1 MKKALLLLAL
11 LVALIGGVSMIAAQT
26 EEPATTEEPAATA
39 EPTSE
44 AVTVDQSTPQEFCDA
59 AVPAADP
66 TTREYTQMEQVLQ
79 PNTDYRAIFCTD
91 SGAVYIDLYESVAPT
106 TVNNF
111 VFLAQNG
118 YYNNTV
124 FHRVLS
130 NFMAQGGDPTGTGS
144 GGPGYQFADEYPWF
158 VTFDR
163 PGLLAMANSGPNTNG
178 SQFFITTTPTP
189 HLNYAPVGGAL
200 RGHTIFGS
208 VLQGEENVLAFKLR
222 DPQDPAQQN
231 NPMTQLQTVL
241 IVTDPRTVETT
252 FTPLPSADPSLI
264 ISSLQEL
271 EAQANDEFGVEV
283 SPLLNAEETANAA
296 PEAFRSGLLEG
307 LQRFNF
313 AQGAFVRVNNTN
325 CNLGFNYTS
334 TSYRLYGFATADDA
348 RAALVDGLFTRL
360 AEAEGLTQSAEVA
373 LGVPVFSADVQA
385 CNVNAR
391 TGRIYVHRGRYVGA
405 LEITIPADVPF
416 TLTDV
421 LEQLTSRI
429 FEETLAPV
437 LVPELTR

>member
-1 MKKALLLLAL
+1 MKKALFLLAL
-11 LVALIGGVSMIAAQT
+11 VIALIGSVSLIAAQT

-44 AVTVDQSTPQEFCDA
+44 AVPVDQSTPQEFCDA
-59 AVPAADP
+59 AVPATDP
-66 TTREYTQMEQVLQ
+66 ATREYTQMEQVLQ
-79 PNTDYRAIFCTD
+79 PNIDYRAIFCTD
-91 SGAVYIDLYESVAPT
+91 SGAVYIDLYESVAPS

-118 YYNNTV
+118 YYNNTI
-124 FHRVLS
+124 FHRVIP

-178 SQFFITTTPTP
+178 SQFFITTVPTP

-200 RGHTIFGS
+200 RGHTIFGA
-208 VLQGEENVLAFKLR
+208 VLQGQENVSAFLVR

-231 NPMTQLQTVL
+231 NPTTQLQTVL

-252 FTPLPSADPSLI
+252 FMPAATIDPSLI
-264 ISSLQEL
+264 INSLQEL
-271 EAQANDEFGVEV
+271 EAQANEDFGVEV
-283 SPLLNAEETANAA
+283 SPLLAAEETANAA
-296 PEAFRSGLLEG
+296 PEAFRSSLLTG
-307 LQRFNF
+307 LQSFNF
-313 AQGAFVRVNNTN
+313 SQGAFVRVNNTN
-325 CNLGFNYTS
+325 CNLAFNYTS
-334 TSYRLYGFATADDA
+334 TSYRLYGFTSANDA
-348 RAALVDGLFTRL
+348 RAALTDGLFTRL
-360 AEAEGLTQSAEVA
+360 AEAEGLTQSTETA
-373 LGVPVFSADVQA
+373 LGVPVFTADVQA

-391 TGRIYVHRGRYVGA
+391 TGRIYVQRGRYVGA
-405 LEITIPADVPF
+405 MEITIPADVPF
-416 TLTDV
+416 TLTDA

-429 FEETLAPV
+429 FETTLAPV
-437 LVPELTR
+437 LVPELTQ